1 MKFASVDIGSN
12 AVRLLL
18 SQALN
23 NGGDPFFSKDSL
35 VRIPIRLGE
44 DVFTEGFISEEKREK
59 LVTAMTG
66 FKYMIDAYRPV
77 DFMACAT
84 AAMREATNGKDIIG
98 EIKERSGMD
107 IQIISGKREAQII
120 CSSHIEQ
127 QLSSSE
133 RSYLNIDVGGGSTEI
148 TLFSQDRVI
157 ISESF
162 NIGAV
167 RILKNRVTDHQWN
180 IMRSWIKEYVK
191 THDRSLEAIGSGGN
205 INKLYKFSG
214 KKGQTYLSYKKVQ
227 QIFNYLNSFSFDER
241 VRTLKL
247 HTDRAD
253 VIIPATATFIKV
265 MKWANI
271 KKIHVPQIGLADGI
285 VRVLYEKHNTKQE
298 F

>member
-44 DVFTEGFISEEKREK
+44 DVFTEGSISEEKREK
-59 LVTAMTG
+59 LVTAMVG
-66 FKYMIDAYRPV
+66 FKYMVDAYKPV

-84 AAMREATNGKDIIG
+84 AAMREATNGQEIIS
-98 EIKERSGMD
+98 EIKERSGME
-107 IQIISGKREAQII
+107 IHIISGKKEAEII

-127 QLSSSE
+127 QLPSSE

-148 TLFSQDRVI
+148 TLFSQNKVI

-167 RILKNRVTDHQWN
+167 RILKNRVTDHQWHV
-180 IMRSWIKEYVK
+180 MKSWIKEYVR

-214 KKGQTYLSYKKVQ
+214 KKGQTHLSYKRVED
-227 QIFNYLNSFSFDER
+227 IFNFLNSFSFDER
-241 VRTLKL
+241 VRILKL

-253 VIIPATATFIKV
+253 VIIPATATFLKV

-285 VRVLYEKHNTKQE
+285 VRMLYEKYNTKQA

>member
-44 DVFTEGFISEEKREK
+44 DVFTEGFVSDEKREK
-59 LVTAMTG
+59 LVTAMIG
-66 FKYMIDAYRPV
+66 FKYMIDAYKPV

-84 AAMREATNGKDIIG
+84 AAMREATNGQEIIN
-98 EIKERSGMD
+98 EIKEKSGMEIEA
-107 IQIISGKREAQII
+107 IQGRKEAEII

-127 QLSSSE
+127 HLSSSE
-133 RSYLNIDVGGGSTEI
+133 KSYLNIDVGGGSTEI
-148 TLFSQDRVI
+148 TLFSDNKVI

-167 RILKNRVTDHQWN
+167 RIIKNRVTDHQWKV
-180 IMRSWIKEYVK
+180 MKSWIKEYVK
-191 THDRSLEAIGSGGN
+191 THDHSLEAIGSGGN
-205 INKLYKFSG
+205 INKLYKFAG
-214 KKGQTYLSYKKVQ
+214 KKNQTYLSYKKVR
-227 QIFNYLNSFSFDER
+227 QIFNYLDSFSFDDR
-241 VRTLKL
+241 VRILKL

-253 VIIPATATFIKV
+253 VIIPATATFLKI

-271 KKIHVPQIGLADGI
+271 RKIHVPQIGLADGI
-285 VRVLYEKHNTKQE
+285 VRMLYEKHNTKQE